1 MAEGHKPQL
10 NSHGIKFADFTVDL
24 QAGELRKNGTR
35 VHLQEQPFQILV
47 ILTQRAGEVVTR
59 QELRQHLWPADTFVD
74 FDNSLNAAI
83 AKIREALG
91 DSAEA
96 PRFIET
102 LPRRGYRFIG
112 SLTSKEE
119 PSDGKASAI
128 LALPSGGSVAG
139 RKVPSPSLRLTLERH
154 RGKQLWVFAAAGLA
168 LVALAVLVVQLTS
181 PKLKPRGPIDS
192 VAVLPFVNAGA
203 ETNLDYLSDGIT
215 EGIINSLA
223 GFPNLRVIARTS
235 VFRYKGRDFDP
246 KRVARALEVR
256 AIVTGRVVQN
266 GDGIS
271 VTAELVDI
279 SEDRQLWGQQY
290 TRKRADLAGI
300 QGEIASEISDRL
312 RLRLSEQA
320 KEHLLRHYT
329 PDPEA
334 YQLYLK
340 GRYYWNTFTPEGL
353 KKARGYFQ
361 HSIAIDPGY
370 APAYAGL
377 AECYNDL
384 GALLFGEPK
393 DVVPKAKGAA
403 MKALE
408 IDESLAEAHSALGW
422 AVWNWDWDKS
432 AAEREFKRAIEL
444 NNNSSIA
451 HHRYGI
457 FLSHLGR
464 FDEGIAEG
472 KRARDLDPL
481 SPMILSFVAYD
492 YMVAGRYEEAMSES
506 SSALALDPSNAV
518 VQTNIPWIYAL
529 EGKYARALIA
539 CEKLPKQ
546 SLAVTAENQGPALSV
561 AWVYAVAGRKAEA
574 ERLLKAFKQLVPRE
588 YVDPYS
594 VAEVYAGL
602 GDNDRTFEWLE
613 RAYRVHSVAMVWL
626 KADPFWEKV
635 RSDPRYED
643 LLRRVGLL

>member
-1 MAEGHKPQL
+1 MAQGPKPQRRSGSL
-10 NSHGIKFADFTVDL
+10 AFADFTLDL
-24 QAGELRKNGTR
+24 LARELLRNGSR
-35 VHLQEQPFQILV
+35 VRLQDQPFQILV

-59 QELRQHLWPADTFVD
+59 QDLRSHLWPADTFVD
-74 FDNSLNAAI
+74 FDNSLNAAM

-91 DSAEA
+91 DSSEA

-112 SLTSKEE
+112 GVTAKEE
-119 PSDGKASAI
+119 PSDGQASGI
-128 LALPSGGSVAG
+128 LAVPSGG
-139 RKVPSPSLRLTLERH
+139 RKVPSPSLGFAVERH
-154 RGKQLWVFAAAGLA
+154 RIRELWVFAAAGLA
-168 LVALAVLVVQLTS
+168 LVALAVLVVSLRS
-181 PKLKPRGPIDS
+181 SKPKPTGPIDS
-192 VAVLPFVNAGA
+192 VAVLPFVNAST

-223 GFPNLRVIARTS
+223 GLPNLRVIARTS
-235 VFRYKGRDFDP
+235 VFRYKGHHFDP
-246 KRVARALEVR
+246 KKVARELDVR
-256 AIVTGRVVQN
+256 AIVTGTVVQH

-279 SEDRQLWGQQY
+279 IDDRQLWGQQY
-290 TRKRADLAGI
+290 TRKLADLAGI

-320 KEHLLRHYT
+320 KEHLLRPYP

-334 YQLYLK
+334 YRLYLK
-340 GRYYWNTFTPEGL
+340 GRYFWNTGTPDGL
-353 KKARGYFQ
+353 KKAVEHFQ
-361 HSIAIDPGY
+361 EAIAKDPGY

-384 GALLFGEPK
+384 GALLFEVPK
-393 DVVPKAKGAA
+393 EVMPKAKAAA

-408 IDESLAEAHSALGW
+408 IDEGLAEAHGALGW
-422 AVWNWDWDKS
+422 AEWSWSWDRV
-432 AAEREFKRAIEL
+432 AAEREFNRAIIL
-444 NNNSSIA
+444 NPNSSVA

-464 FDEGIAEG
+464 FREGVTEG

-481 SPMILSFVAYD
+481 SPMILAFLAYD
-492 YMVAGRYEEAMSES
+492 YMGGGQYDQAISELR
-506 SSALALDPSNAV
+506 SALALDPSLGM
-518 VQTNIPWIYAL
+518 VQTTIPWVYAL
-529 EGKYARALIA
+529 QGRHAQALA
-539 CEKLPKQ
+539 VCQALPKQ
-546 SLAVTAENQGPALSV
+546 ALAVTGENQGPALGV

-574 ERLLKAFKQLVPRE
+574 ERLLNAFKQLSARE

-594 VAEVYAGL
+594 IAEVYAGL
-602 GDNDRTFEWLE
+602 GDKDRTFEWLE
-613 RAYRVHSVAMVWL
+613 RAYREHSVAMVWL